1 MQGIKRKLVYVTAY
15 ELIGMS
21 ISTLGLA
28 LLAGSTPT
36 TTGPLA
42 VVITTVAVTWNF
54 IYNCLFEF
62 WERRQAVR
70 GRSIARRVAH
80 AIGFQLTLV
89 VYLIPLIAWWMG
101 ISLLEAFWLD
111 LALIVLIP
119 CYTFLFNWAFDRL
132 FGLPDFRVAGRRG
145 GLRLRIFF
153 LQRHSR
159 SPWPGQ
165 IAYLRRTCAVVPVQG
180 GSTTASHE
188 GLPRRGWGAAFR

>member
-1 MQGIKRKLVYVTAY
+1 M
-15 ELIGMS
+15 
-21 ISTLGLA
+21 
-28 LLAGSTPT
+28 
-36 TTGPLA
+36 
-42 VVITTVAVTWNF
+42 ITTVAVTWNF

-132 FGLPDFRVAGRRG
+132 FGLPTSALPAGEG
-145 GLRLRIFF
+145 GLRLRIFSSAPF
-153 LQRHSR
+153 ALALAGANR
-159 SPWPGQ
+159 
-165 IAYLRRTCAVVPVQG
+165 
-180 GSTTASHE
+180 
-188 GLPRRGWGAAFR
+188 LP